1 MNSKFGSKNGVD
13 KTLISILLVVKGGDM
28 IRILYTVNGMRVNG
42 VSSVIMQYIEWLPK
56 NKYEF
61 TIFTDEIATEYVDRL
76 AKNNVKVIQSKNRK
90 KNQLAYYREL
100 ISILKKGSYDL
111 IHAHGNSATISVELV
126 AAKQV
131 GVPIRI
137 AHSHNTTCTHKIF
150 DRLLRPLFYS
160 SYTHGIGC
168 GDAAG
173 KWLFGN
179 RPHIVVKNGI
189 DLEHF
194 KYDAEARKDIRT
206 QLGIDDCY
214 VIGHIGRFTDQKN
227 HEAILR
233 IFDEYS
239 KKSNAK
245 LLLVGNG
252 PKEAQIRELVDQ
264 MEMGDRVIFYGTVK
278 DTAPLYS
285 AMDVFLFPSKFEG
298 VPLTLIEAQANG
310 LHCVISD
317 KISNE
322 VNLTPLI
329 QVYPL
334 DEEKSWVRP
343 LCVNNRLREH
353 ESIGAISELTKA
365 GFDIRVVINQM
376 DELYS
381 NACRGNE

>member
-1 MNSKFGSKNGVD
+1 
-13 KTLISILLVVKGGDM
+13 M

-61 TIFTDEIATEYVDRL
+61 AIFTDEIAAEYVERL
-76 AKNNVKVIQSKNRK
+76 ARNNVKIIQSQNRK
-90 KNQLAYYREL
+90 RNQLAYYCEL
-100 ISILKKGSYDL
+100 ISILKIGSYDL
-111 IHAHGNSATISVELV
+111 IHAHGNSATLALELV
-126 AAKQV
+126 AAKRA
-131 GVPIRI
+131 GVQIRI
-137 AHSHNTTCTHKIF
+137 AHSHNTTCTHKVF
-150 DRLLRPLFYS
+150 DRLLRPLFYCV
-160 SYTHGIGC
+160 YTHGIGC

-189 DLEHF
+189 DLQHF
-194 KYDAEARKDIRT
+194 KYDAEARKNVRT
-206 QLGIDDCY
+206 QLGINDCY
-214 VIGHIGRFTDQKN
+214 IIGHIGRFTEQKN
-227 HEAILR
+227 HEGILQ
-233 IFDEYS
+233 IFAEYI
-239 KKSNAK
+239 KKNNAK
-245 LLLVGNG
+245 LLLVGDG

-264 MEMGDRVIFYGTVK
+264 MGMNDKVIFYGTVK

-310 LHCVISD
+310 LHCVISN

-334 DEEKSWVRP
+334 EEKEVWTNS
-343 LCVNNRLREH
+343 LCVNTQLREQ
-353 ESIGAISELTKA
+353 ESLDAISALTRA
-365 GFDIRVVINQM
+365 GFDIRVVIDQM
-376 DELYS
+376 DEFYS
-381 NACRGNE
+381 NVCREINEKEVY